1 MVTSPHDTL
10 SGNADEEA
18 FVESPSPAP
27 RLVSIDQLRGY
38 AIFGM
43 ILVNF
48 LGQFEVMPWMLKHHR
63 TGMSY
68 ADTIAPLF
76 IFIVGMGFRLSLQ
89 RRVEALGWWPAARA
103 AAKRYVVLVLIGIV
117 IYNPADPGNWWD
129 ALVDIGLGGLLSLP
143 FLMAPTSVRVFAAL
157 AYLALFQFIFSLTS
171 YGPWLMGNSF
181 NGGPLGILSWAGILL
196 FGTVAWDI
204 FAAGPAQRPLRKL
217 LLWALALCLAGWAL
231 KVEWPGIKAEW
242 PFSQYWM
249 TAPYSLYSTGL
260 SFLAC
265 AFFLW
270 FCDRRGWKF
279 PHLTVLGRNPLVLYL
294 IQYVLIGLHGAFLA
308 QRDAPVF
315 MALLSFAAFYMVCY
329 AVARRLYVDGIIIKL

>member
-1 MVTSPHDTL
+1 MVPFVAH
-10 SGNADEEA
+10 AEEET
-18 FVESPSPAP
+18 FVEASSTAP
-27 RLVSIDQLRGY
+27 RLVSMDQLRGY

-48 LGQFEVMPWMLKHHR
+48 LGQFQVMPWMLKHHT

-89 RRVEALGWWPAARA
+89 RRVAKVGWWPAARA

-143 FLMAPTSVRVFAAL
+143 FLMAPTYFRVIAAL
-157 AYLALFQFIFSLTS
+157 AYLAAFQLLFSLTP

-181 NGGPLGILSWAGILL
+181 NGGPLGILSWASILL

-204 FAAGPAQRPLRKL
+204 FAAGPERRPLRKL
-217 LLWALALCLAGWAL
+217 LLWALVLCAVGWVL
-231 KVEWPGIKAEW
+231 KMEWPGVKAEW

-249 TAPYSLYSTGL
+249 TAPYPLYSTGL

-270 FCDRRGWKF
+270 FCDQRGWKF
-279 PHLTVLGRNPLVLYL
+279 PHLTVLGRNPLILYL
-294 IQYVLIGLHGAFLA
+294 IQYVLIGLHGAFLV
-308 QRDAPVF
+308 QRDASVF
-315 MALLSFAAFYMVCY
+315 MALLSFAAFYTVCY